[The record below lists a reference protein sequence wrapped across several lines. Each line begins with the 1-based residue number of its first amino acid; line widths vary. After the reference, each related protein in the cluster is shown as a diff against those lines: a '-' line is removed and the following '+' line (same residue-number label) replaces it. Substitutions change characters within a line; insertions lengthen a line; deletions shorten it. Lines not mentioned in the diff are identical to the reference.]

1 VVGLVLLGLIVYGI
15 ASDPALNGCDNMAG
29 ECIRARQGI
38 AKDAVWTTM
47 FVAAIIC
54 LRGAL
59 WPPRGRWVVPYV
71 TVVALSVAM
80 SAAFIAV
87 RPDHKLENRYKGWLH
102 ATAPPARGQ
111 GV

>member
-1 VVGLVLLGLIVYGI
+1 
-15 ASDPALNGCDNMAG
+15 
-29 ECIRARQGI
+29 
-38 AKDAVWTTM
+38 
-47 FVAAIIC
+47 
-54 LRGAL
+54 
-59 WPPRGRWVVPYV
+59 
-71 TVVALSVAM
+71 M